1 MGRKDVSWRLK
12 IKEMNDLSLHILDIV
27 QNSISAGASM
37 ITIVVD
43 ENISGDKLLISV
55 EDNGKGMS
63 EEKVSKLS
71 DPFFTSRTTRKVGL
85 GIPLLK
91 HSAMQS
97 GGDVKIT
104 SQEGK
109 GTLVEAWFLHS
120 NIDRPPLGDVANAVI
135 LLVSAN
141 PDLDFKFIYKYNQE
155 EYIFDTIEIKE
166 VLEGVSLNN
175 PSIIKYLT
183 EMVNENI
190 KLLRN

>member
-1 MGRKDVSWRLK
+1 
-12 IKEMNDLSLHILDIV
+12 MNDLSLHILDIV
-27 QNSISAGASM
+27 QNSISAGASL

-43 ENISGDKLLISV
+43 ENIIGDKLLISV

-63 EEKVSKLS
+63 QEKVSKLS

-97 GGDVKIT
+97 GGDVRIT

-141 PDLDFKFIYKYNQE
+141 PDLDFKFIYKFNQE

-190 KLLRN
+190 NLLKN